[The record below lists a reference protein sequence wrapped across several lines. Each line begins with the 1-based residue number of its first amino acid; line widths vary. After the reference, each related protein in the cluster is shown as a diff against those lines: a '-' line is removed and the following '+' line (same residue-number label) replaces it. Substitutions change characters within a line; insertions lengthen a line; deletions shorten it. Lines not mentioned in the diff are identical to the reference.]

1 MLVTAPPSPAPVPPS
16 VLNETLQLAAFAGT
30 VVGSMTWQTPTG
42 WIVRPPSLAV
52 QWLSSG
58 PITTPDGESAPVL
71 RTAVGCGGGAAAR
84 GAGQGRDEKSDDV
97 IWPWASPLRRTV
109 VAFHG

>member
-1 MLVTAPPSPAPVPPS
+1 MS
-16 VLNETLQLAAFAGT
+16 NETLQLAALAGT
-30 VVGSMTWQTPTG
+30 LVGSTTWQTPTG

-71 RTAVGCGGGAAAR
+71 APPPSGAAAVPLH
-84 GAGQGRDEKSDDV
+84 AA
-97 IWPWASPLRRTV
+97 PASAAATKKRARETEMRYFGMGLSFAAVTV
-109 VAFHG
+109 VVFHG